1 MTRAHSH
8 CKLANPCHPLLDSRS
23 ENRVD
28 CRSWTKICAQNVS
41 PESFPVFSAE
51 SAYITLT
58 GLQHLKNVS
67 GFKLDTYESAK
78 TLWHYIFARS
88 NG

>member
-1 MTRAHSH
+1 MEEKNQA
-8 CKLANPCHPLLDSRS
+8 
-23 ENRVD
+23 
-28 CRSWTKICAQNVS
+28 
-41 PESFPVFSAE
+41 
-51 SAYITLT
+51 LT